1 MLIDKYLP
9 FYHFREFHSIKLH
22 GFFDGI
28 YQSMLQT
35 DFGNSRL
42 IKMLFKIRGMG
53 ASTYSI
59 GRLPDLGFIKLHEE
73 PGKEILFG
81 RVTDSP
87 TFSTCQADMSAEEF
101 IKRSGPS
108 DIKAVISF
116 KLQQVYNAQHIIS
129 TETRVW
135 CGSKAL
141 KSKFGLYWFFIKP
154 FSQLIR
160 KSMLRQMRR
169 EICIAK

>member
-9 FYHFREFHSIKLH
+9 EYQFQEFHSIKLY
-22 GFFDGI
+22 GFFEGI
-28 YQSMLQT
+28 FQTMLQT
-35 DFGNSRL
+35 DLGNNAL

-53 ASTYSI
+53 TNTYSI
-59 GRLPDLGFIKLHEE
+59 ERLPGMGFIKLQEE
-73 PGKEILFG
+73 PGQEIIFG
-81 RVTDSP
+81 RITDSP
-87 TFSTCQADMSAEEF
+87 TFSTCFAGMSSIEF
-101 IKRSGPS
+101 IHRSGPS

-116 KLQQVYNAQHIIS
+116 KLQQINNAQHIIS

-141 KSKFGLYWFFIKP
+141 KSKFRLYWLFVKP

-169 EICIAK
+169 EICSPK